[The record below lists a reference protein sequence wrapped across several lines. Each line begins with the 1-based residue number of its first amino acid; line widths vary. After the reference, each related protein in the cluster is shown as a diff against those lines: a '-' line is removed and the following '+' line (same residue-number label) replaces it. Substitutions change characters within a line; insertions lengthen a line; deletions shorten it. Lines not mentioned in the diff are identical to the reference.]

1 VKPANSSEVLT
12 PGCWDILLPWLCQ
25 VGIYLV
31 RESVFYGGNL
41 QTLFRSRFNSW
52 HFPNFGNTSV
62 STIRFHL
69 PLNSI
74 SSGDKLKICVSLS
87 ACYYVF
93 GNILNLLEYLNA
105 LVSRLCYCK
114 PTFAS
119 STEHSQIVQLY
130 EREAPI

>member
-1 VKPANSSEVLT
+1 MKSTVLEGLGEACQSSEVLT

-31 RESVFYGGNL
+31 REAVFYGGNL

-52 HFPNFGNTSV
+52 HFPNFVNTSV

-74 SSGDKLKICVSLS
+74 SSGDKLQICVSLS
-87 ACYYVF
+87 C
-93 GNILNLLEYLNA
+93 LL
-105 LVSRLCYCK
+105 LC
-114 PTFAS
+114 
-119 STEHSQIVQLY
+119 IW
-130 EREAPI
+130 